1 MSNKK
6 CNVFT
11 SNFGTLPL
19 RFTLKDGELFVSKS
33 DLTKIF
39 YEFYPSDYRYIAEY
53 FSQLNQSE
61 DKEKSNNQPIGKIL
75 VVAFILFF
83 IAYIFLFTKN

>member
-39 YEFYPSDYRYIAEY
+39 YEFYPSDYRYIVDE
-53 FSQLNQSE
+53 
-61 DKEKSNNQPIGKIL
+61 
-75 VVAFILFF
+75 
-83 IAYIFLFTKN
+83 

>member
-1 MSNKK
+1 MIYWLSRAGCKIGA
-6 CNVFT
+6 VFY
-11 SNFGTLPL
+11 L
-19 RFTLKDGELFVSKS
+19 S
-33 DLTKIF
+33 DIQRVFDIRSGKEVEDT
-39 YEFYPSDYRYIAEY
+39 AEY

-61 DKEKSNNQPIGKIL
+61 DKEKSNNPPIGKIL

>member
-39 YEFYPSDYRYIAEY
+39 YEFTLQIIA
-53 FSQLNQSE
+53 
-61 DKEKSNNQPIGKIL
+61 IL
-75 VVAFILFF
+75 L
-83 IAYIFLFTKN
+83 KN